1 MPLPPAKV
9 RTEPEY
15 VTPPKPIVPKPDVLN
30 LREIE
35 FIVVTPENAEEVFAN
50 LDTDKALIALTD
62 EGYEKLSLNIGD
74 IRALVQQYKT
84 IISVYEKQWD
94 EAVENN
100 PENKD
105 EEDPQEE

>member
-1 MPLPPAKV
+1 M
-9 RTEPEY
+9 
-15 VTPPKPIVPKPDVLN
+15 PKPDVLN
-30 LREIE
+30 LRDIE

-50 LDTDKALIALTD
+50 LNTDKALIALTD

-100 PENKD
+100 PENND